1 MCFQCVVT
9 GYCYFLQTTPPT
21 TSNTEETTEFD
32 IKSTTFAAKFAVL
45 PKSRTNIDEKDLY
58 EHATEKQNNQSAR
71 AFVYINQRYKKP
83 VRNNIFRLAAP
94 LKAELVPPRR
104 PTPAPFAVT
113 HAPQVPCKPSTQ
125 DSRPMA
131 SAAVNPFFQGYDQIP
146 DKQVPEI
153 ASYFVPP
160 SIFRCNFN
168 EESKKKQEE
177 KTKPLTA
184 HRDDERREY
193 FELLKPPILRPVHRG
208 GNNVLSRNEFS
219 SLTASNVPYKEFY
232 HKKYNVKNQYVP
244 KTKLKVIDDRP
255 IQMRKNIGFSRPY
268 THHPIFQNKELLHR
282 AEDINFEGDFVNED
296 DPHRIMA
303 YESNQEEDKLL
314 DKYLKD
320 TLEDQIINHDTV
332 NRADCSYRECV
343 LKSSKQY
350 TNNGLLIKPE
360 CKCGRRVN
368 MKQLDQFLAKDRS
381 LREDGKYNDTLL
393 QSAELSYY
401 EDLLADEPNRNKLEN
416 EMNKPPNILN
426 ETSLTITLD
435 QFPK

>member
-1 MCFQCVVT
+1 MS
-9 GYCYFLQTTPPT
+9 P
-21 TSNTEETTEFD
+21 
-32 IKSTTFAAKFAVL
+32 
-45 PKSRTNIDEKDLY
+45 
-58 EHATEKQNNQSAR
+58 
-71 AFVYINQRYKKP
+71 
-83 VRNNIFRLAAP
+83 P
-94 LKAELVPPRR
+94 LKAELAPLRR
-104 PTPAPFAVT
+104 PSPAPIIVT
-113 HAPQVPCKPSTQ
+113 NEPQAPCQTSVQ
-125 DSRPMA
+125 GSRPSA
-131 SAAVNPFFQGYDQIP
+131 SDAVNPFFQGYDQIP

-168 EESKKKQEE
+168 DESKNKLDE
-177 KTKPLTA
+177 KTKPLTV

-208 GNNVLSRNEFS
+208 SNSILSRSDFS
-219 SLTASNVPYKEFY
+219 SLTSANIPYKDFY
-232 HKKYNVKNQYVP
+232 QKKYNVKNQYMP

-255 IQMRKNIGFSRPY
+255 IQMRKNIGFNRPY
-268 THHPIFQNKELLHR
+268 THHPIFQNKELIHR

-296 DPHRIMA
+296 DSHRMMTF
-303 YESNQEEDKLL
+303 ESNQEEDKLL

-320 TLEDQIINHDTV
+320 TLEEQIINHDNA
-332 NRADCSYRECV
+332 NRAECSYRECV
-343 LKSSKQY
+343 LKSTKQY

-368 MKQLDQFLAKDRS
+368 MKQLDPFLAKDRS

-401 EDLLADEPNRNKLEN
+401 EDMLADEPSNNKLEN

-426 ETSLTITLD
+426 ETTLTITLD
-435 QFPK
+435 QYPK